1 MYLPLW
7 LFEGQIMAL
16 TIGHGAT
23 EEFFSSEFDKL
34 ELKDKRLRKRA
45 LNIFKALQSKLTSCV
60 RRLFTDE
67 ADARQTY
74 DFFSNPKV
82 SREALLEPHLQNTV
96 SRVKETDA
104 KYVLAIQDTTTL
116 NFTSHKAKTEIGRIG
131 RTKSKID
138 QYGLYQHSTLC
149 VSDTNECLGLI
160 DIQYF
165 HNDEFNSTKHR
176 HHRPIG
182 DKKTICW
189 VNAIKNMRNN
199 LQDSEK
205 KIITVADREGDFF
218 EFMYCLVEHNESF
231 VIRALH
237 NRHMGE
243 KNRNRGDKIFDLLE
257 EQNDTGEITVTINDP
272 QTHEIK
278 EINLKIK
285 RLKEIRLPPP
295 HRGKEGR
302 NIKDYEPITVN
313 LVKIYNDTYCWFLL
327 TNLPVESIEDC
338 ELVAKIYKERWHIE
352 DFHKILKTAYQI
364 DEIYLHSSRNAI
376 ENALTMISISA
387 CRLYW
392 MIYVGRVEKGIK
404 ADSIFKEY
412 EWKAIYVYFK
422 EEIPTELPS
431 LSEVILKIARLGGYK
446 SKKNAQPPG
455 IKTMWLGFQGFT
467 IAAEMYKN
475 IMSIKT

>member
-1 MYLPLW
+1 LKN
-7 LFEGQIMAL
+7 
-16 TIGHGAT
+16 TI
-23 EEFFSSEFDKL
+23 
-34 ELKDKRLRKRA
+34 
-45 LNIFKALQSKLTSCV
+45 
-60 RRLFTDE
+60 
-67 ADARQTY
+67 
-74 DFFSNPKV
+74 
-82 SREALLEPHLQNTV
+82 
-96 SRVKETDA
+96 SRVNEIDA
-104 KYVLAIQDTTTL
+104 KYVLAIQDTTIL

-160 DIQYF
+160 DIQHF

-182 DKKTICW
+182 DKKTTCW
-189 VNAIKNMRNN
+189 INALKNMHNN
-199 LQDSEK
+199 FQSNGK

-218 EFMYCLVEHNESF
+218 EFMHCLIEHNESF

-237 NRHMGE
+237 NRHTGE
-243 KNRNRGDKIFDLLE
+243 RNRNRGDKIFDLLE
-257 EQNDTGEITVTINDP
+257 EQNDIGEIKVTINDP

-278 EINLKIK
+278 EINLKVK

-302 NIKDYEPITVN
+302 NVKDYEPITVN

-327 TNLPVESIEDC
+327 TDLPVESIEDC

-364 DEIYLHSSRNAI
+364 DEIYLHSSRDAI

-392 MIYVGRVEKGIK
+392 MIYVGRIEKGIQ

-422 EEIPTELPS
+422 EKIPTELPS

-446 SKKNAQPPG
+446 AKKNAQPPG